1 MLGNKIQKLRKE
13 NNLTQEELAEKI
25 DVTRQTI
32 SKWELNESTPDII
45 YSKKLA
51 ETFNISLDELLEISL
66 EEQLMKKIDN
76 NSNISKLILVSL
88 IIIGIL
94 TAGLLVI
101 LIINNDKYNSS
112 NYSKAIDRE
121 VKCELNGN
129 TYIRSYSFYEKTGHI
144 FQIDGNDFDFI
155 EELDDTDY
163 YIAIKQIEEYFSSK
177 GSTCVIRDI

>member
-13 NNLTQEELAEKI
+13 NNLTQEELASKI

-76 NSNISKLILVSL
+76 NSNISK
-88 IIIGIL
+88 
-94 TAGLLVI
+94 
-101 LIINNDKYNSS
+101 
-112 NYSKAIDRE
+112 
-121 VKCELNGN
+121 
-129 TYIRSYSFYEKTGHI
+129 
-144 FQIDGNDFDFI
+144 
-155 EELDDTDY
+155 
-163 YIAIKQIEEYFSSK
+163 
-177 GSTCVIRDI
+177 